1 MSACECL
8 QGFVPKSIKST
19 ILKIVHRMR
28 IDYGNRTTILV
39 CLLFSAVI
47 VSYIGYILIR
57 GPSTIDEGRALEI
70 AERHVKP
77 PADAICQGVRLLN
90 ISEEEF
96 YVVSWKSNSSLI
108 EVQMNNK
115 GRVVDKIDY
124 HFSPEESNSS
134 ISKMLARKIAEGLL
148 ICETNYSP
156 ANQELKEPEVFYVRG
171 VGGGAGYWK
180 FYWQRQVGNF
190 TIFGAEFLAKVDA
203 DTGKAKVWVNTL
215 DEVPRLEPPERI
227 EISRERA
234 MDIAWNH
241 FAEHL
246 ENASLRR
253 FTRVILGIME
263 HPEGSS
269 NYSAVWRVDVE
280 GTGIEDGQLVW
291 EGTAFLID
299 ALSGD
304 VIDAVTVGVPIVPLI
319 QPYEYYDNDYPIIKG
334 NIDAERALSFAFEC
348 AEKWAV
354 ATETPSESVLEM
366 ILETVQR
373 GKPVWAVYW
382 VRTFNC
388 YKTGTIFNP
397 RTYDPVSRYSPT
409 TDSLLVVL
417 DPEDGSLISHRRI
430 WNMTPPGDLYLHVS
444 KDQALQII
452 ESSEKVDPRNEIV
465 KDKALVYAEPRVML
479 IDWIQQLRYV
489 GDYERIYIS
498 PIPTNES
505 RLYWMVEYSSGCGM
519 HGCYHGRYVV
529 DAATGELML
538 AIEDRPMVG
547 PLPFNFSIEPSE
559 LVLRRGESSEVV
571 VKVNGRPNYDVPFT
585 VSLEIEQ
592 VPTGISVSVK
602 GDFESWKT
610 DREATFTL
618 TISADPDAP
627 NGITH
632 VSVDIGGIGFSTGCF
647 IDIEIV

>member
-1 MSACECL
+1 M
-8 QGFVPKSIKST
+8 
-19 ILKIVHRMR
+19 
-28 IDYGNRTTILV
+28 
-39 CLLFSAVI
+39 
-47 VSYIGYILIR
+47 
-57 GPSTIDEGRALEI
+57 EI

-77 PADAICQGVRLLN
+77 PADAICQGVRSLN

-96 YVVSWKSNSSLI
+96 YVVSWKSNSNLI

-124 HFSPEESNSS
+124 HFSSEESNGS

-156 ANQELKEPEVFYVRG
+156 ASQELKEPEVFYVRG

-180 FYWQRQVGNF
+180 FYWQRRAGNF
-190 TIFGAEFLAKVDA
+190 TIFSAEFLAKVDA

-227 EISRERA
+227 EVSKERA
-234 MDIAWNH
+234 MEIAWNY

-253 FTRVILGIME
+253 FTRVVLGIVV

-269 NYSAVWRVDVE
+269 NYSAVWRVDIE
-280 GTGIEDGQLVW
+280 GTGIEDWQLVW

-304 VIDAVTVGVPIVPLI
+304 VIDVSTVGVPIVPLI
-319 QPYEYYDNDYPIIKG
+319 QPYGYYDNDYPIIKG
-334 NIDAERALSFAFEC
+334 SIDAERALSLAIEC

-354 ATETPSESVLEM
+354 ATEPPSEYVLEM
-366 ILETVQR
+366 VLETVQR
-373 GKPVWAVYW
+373 GRPVWAVYW
-382 VRTFNC
+382 VRAFNC
-388 YKTGTIFNP
+388 YKSGTIFNP
-397 RTYDPVSRYSPT
+397 RIYDPVSRYSPT

-430 WNMTPPGDLYLHVS
+430 WNMTSPGDLYLHVS

-452 ESSEKVDPRNEIV
+452 GSSEKVDPRNEIV
-465 KDKALVYAEPRVML
+465 RDEELVYAEPRVML

-489 GDYERIYIS
+489 GDYERIYIF
-498 PIPTNES
+498 PTPTNES
-505 RLYWMVEYSSGCGM
+505 RLYWIVEYSSGCGM
-519 HGCYHGRYVV
+519 HGCYNGRYVV

-547 PLPFNFSIEPSE
+547 PLPFKFSIEPGE

-571 VKVNGRPNYDVPFT
+571 VKVNGRPNYDVPFP

-610 DREATFTL
+610 DGEATFTL

-627 NGITH
+627 KGITH
-632 VSVDIGGIGFSTGCF
+632 VSVDIGGIGFSTGGF